1 MNINVISNRVFRS
14 FLRNGGIYLG
24 VLIFYILVMSVF
36 IFTFTSK
43 ADSLK
48 DMILGGRNV
57 SGLLGALSIGATW
70 IWAPA
75 LFVSSE
81 NAYSLGMAGFFW
93 FFVPNILT
101 LLMFIPFAK
110 RLNQELGDNFT
121 LPSWMGERHQ
131 SERVKRLYNLQMSVV
146 SILSTGVQ
154 IIAGAGIL
162 AELTGLPYH
171 WLTVVIG
178 LVALAY
184 SQWSGIKASIMS
196 DAFNMVVMLVVS
208 IGVVWGLGETL
219 GWQTIGNGFGG
230 ITGLNGSILDRDV
243 FLTFGLSSTIG
254 LLSGTFGDQNFWQLA
269 GSIKSG
275 RIGKAFGLGALF
287 FAIVPL
293 MLGLVGFMAA
303 GVGFEPNVVGRVNLE
318 FIQAYLPSWV
328 VTPFLFMIVGG
339 LMSTVDSN
347 ASSIAGLASDVI
359 PNYTVGK
366 SRWAMGVLV
375 IGAIAVAN
383 SGVTVPQL
391 FLIYGTIRATTML
404 PTVMTFMLDGV
415 REKGVFYGIIGSMIT
430 GVPTFIYGSINGDW
444 RFKVAGSL
452 LALLVS
458 GSVVLIN
465 GKTREV

>member
-1 MNINVISNRVFRS
+1 MV
-14 FLRNGGIYLG
+14 
-24 VLIFYILVMSVF
+24 VMSIF
-36 IFTFTSK
+36 IFGFTSR

-81 NAYSLGMAGFFW
+81 NAYSMGLAGFFW
-93 FFVPNILT
+93 FFVPNVLT
-101 LLMFIPFAK
+101 LLLFIPFAK
-110 RLNQELGDNFT
+110 RLNKELGDNFT

-131 SERVKRLYNLQMSVV
+131 SQRVKRLYNLQMSTV

-162 AELTGLPYH
+162 AELTGLPYA

-178 LVALAY
+178 GVALAY
-184 SQWSGIKASIMS
+184 SQWAGIKASIMS

-208 IGVVWGLGETL
+208 IGIVWGLGATL
-219 GWQTIGNGFGG
+219 GWQTVNDGLGG
-230 ITGLNGSILDRDV
+230 ITGLNGSIFDRDV

-269 GSIKSG
+269 SSIKQG
-275 RIGKAFGLGALF
+275 RVGKAFGFGALF

-303 GVGFEPNVVGRVNLE
+303 GSGFEPNVVGRVNLE
-318 FIQAYLPSWV
+318 FIQAYLPNWV
-328 VTPFLFMIVGG
+328 VAPFLFMIIGG

-347 ASSIAGLASDVI
+347 ASSIAGLASDII
-359 PNYTVGK
+359 PNYTLGK
-366 SRWAMGVLV
+366 SRWTMLVLI
-375 IGAIAVAN
+375 IGAIIVAN

-391 FLIYGTIRATTML
+391 FLIYGTVRATTML
-404 PTVMTFMLDGV
+404 PTVLTFTSQRV
-415 REKGVFYGIIGSMIT
+415 REKGIFYGIIGSMVT
-430 GVPTFIYGSINGDW
+430 GIPTFVYGSVVGDW

-452 LALLVS
+452 LAVLVS
-458 GSVVLIN
+458 GVIVILTR
-465 GKTREV
+465 GKQNEDRTY

>member
-1 MNINVISNRVFRS
+1 M
-14 FLRNGGIYLG
+14 G
-24 VLIFYILVMSVF
+24 VLIFYVLVMSVF
-36 IFTFTSK
+36 IFMFTSK
-43 ADSLK
+43 AESLK

-81 NAYSLGMAGFFW
+81 NAYSLGLAGFFW
-93 FFVPNILT
+93 FFVPNVLT
-101 LLMFIPFAK
+101 LLLFIPFAK
-110 RLNQELGDNFT
+110 RLNAELGDNFT

-131 SERVKRLYNLQMSVV
+131 SQRVKRLYNLQMSTV

-178 LVALAY
+178 FVALAY
-184 SQWSGIKASIMS
+184 SQWAGIKASIMS
-196 DAFNMVVMLVVS
+196 DAFNMIVMLVVS
-208 IGVVWGLGETL
+208 IGVVWGLGNVL
-219 GWQTIGNGFGG
+219 GWQTVSNGLGG
-230 ITGLNGSILDRDV
+230 ITGLNGSIFDREV

-269 GSIKSG
+269 SSIKTG
-275 RIGKAFGLGALF
+275 RVGRAFGFGALF

-303 GVGFEPNVVGRVNLE
+303 GVGFEPNIVGRVNLE

-328 VTPFLFMIVGG
+328 VAPFLFMIVGG

-347 ASSIAGLASDVI
+347 TSSIAGLASDII
-359 PNYTVGK
+359 PNYTVAK
-366 SRWAMGVLV
+366 SRWTMLVLV
-375 IGAIAVAN
+375 VGAIAVAN

-404 PTVMTFMLDGV
+404 PTVLTFMSNKV
-415 REKGVFYGIIGSMIT
+415 REQGIFYGILGSMVT
-430 GVPTFIYGSINGDW
+430 GIPTFVYGSFVDDW

-452 LALLVS
+452 LAVLVS

-465 GKTREV
+465 GKTRKV

>member
-1 MNINVISNRVFRS
+1 M
-14 FLRNGGIYLG
+14 G
-24 VLIFYILVMSVF
+24 VLIAYVVVMSIF
-36 IFTFTSK
+36 IFMFTSR
-43 ADSLK
+43 AESLK

-93 FFVPNILT
+93 FFVPNVLT
-101 LLMFIPFAK
+101 LLLFIPFAK
-110 RLNQELGDNFT
+110 RLNRELGDNFT
-121 LPSWMGERHQ
+121 LPSWMGERHG
-131 SERVKRLYNLQMSVV
+131 SVRVKRLYNLQMSTV

-162 AELTGLPYH
+162 AELTGLPYA

-178 LVALAY
+178 VVALAY
-184 SQWSGIKASIMS
+184 SQWAGIKASIMS
-196 DAFNMVVMLVVS
+196 DAFNMIVMLVVS
-208 IGVVWGLGETL
+208 IGVVWGLGHVL
-219 GWQTIGNGFGG
+219 GWQTVNDGLGG
-230 ITGLNGSILDRDV
+230 IMGLNRSIFDREV

-269 GSIKSG
+269 GSIKTG

-287 FAIVPL
+287 FAIIPL
-293 MLGLVGFMAA
+293 MLGIVGFMAA
-303 GVGFEPNVVGRVNLE
+303 GAGFEPNVVGRVNLE

-328 VTPFLFMIVGG
+328 VYPFLFMIVGG

-366 SRWAMGVLV
+366 SRWAMSVLI
-375 IGAIAVAN
+375 IGAIVVAN

-404 PTVMTFMLDGV
+404 PTVMTFILRGV
-415 REKGVFYGIIGSMIT
+415 SEKGVFYGILGSMLT
-430 GVPTFIYGSINGDW
+430 GIPTFVYGSVSGDW

-458 GSVVLIN
+458 GSVVMIN
-465 GKTREV
+465 GKK